1 VLGGTARR
9 TVPVLIL
16 LGSFKRSRPNVL
28 HDLIQ
33 SARAGEAR
41 ALTNVL
47 QLVRER
53 ASLLPVELGDGAIV
67 TVPGHQPRG
76 SHPLLATVASDMAER
91 MGWTHAER
99 ALLRRQAAPEAK
111 FAAVREE
118 RAEVATL
125 AWYPPPGQTIVLL
138 DDVLR
143 TGTTLRVC
151 VNAIRRADPRPITAV
166 VLAESL
172 A

>member
-1 VLGGTARR
+1 
-9 TVPVLIL
+9 VPVLIL
-16 LGSFKRSRPNVL
+16 LGSFKRSRPDAL
-28 HDLIQ
+28 HDLMQ
-33 SARAGEAR
+33 SARTGEAR
-41 ALTNVL
+41 AVTNVL

-53 ASLLPVELGDGAIV
+53 TSLLPAELGHGAIV
-67 TVPGHQPRG
+67 TVPGHQPSRG
-76 SHPLLATVASDMAER
+76 NPLLATVAKDMAER

-99 ALLRRQAAPEAK
+99 ALLRRRAAPEAK
-111 FAAVREE
+111 LAAVRDE

-125 AWYPPPGQTIVLL
+125 VWHPPPGKTIVLL

-143 TGTTLRVC
+143 SGTTIRVC
-151 VNAIRRADPRPITAV
+151 VDAIRLTADARPITAV